1 MYLAV
6 AAVAGLPLPPE
17 ADPAVD
23 VLGVPEDDDD
33 DGCFFPSFSQV

>member
-6 AAVAGLPLPPE
+6 AAGVAAVAPPPPLPE
-17 ADPAVD
+17 VAPAAD
-23 VLGVPEDDDD
+23 VLGVPD